1 MKLSSFVLSC
11 FLIIC
16 TATIFLDCGSWNY
29 KKESAD
35 KIDFIAGMIH
45 KEVSDPDVNQILNP
59 EIITELYVS
68 HADLF
73 SEVWQRQESLED
85 MLFAIRNANLDGL
98 RPEDYHLSA
107 IENLIMRIDQSKAFV
122 TNDETKLELLL
133 VDSFLLLSSHLAGG
147 KTNAEKTDPQWNAS
161 RRIVRLDLN
170 RFIDSTFRHNCIR
183 EGLQALTPR
192 HREYINL
199 KAALSAYRKIELNG
213 GWETFSTS
221 LPKLELGMRHP
232 DIALLRRRLSITQSY
247 IPYDTTDEDL
257 FDHSL
262 QTHVILFQLRNGLA
276 SDGVI
281 GKATIE
287 AMNISVQDRIASI
300 EANLERWRWIGDD
313 LGDCYI
319 KVNIANF
326 ELQVIDH
333 DSIVFNTAAI
343 VGRSFRET
351 PVFSSSMTYL
361 VLNPDWTV
369 PPTILKNDIIPS
381 VKENPA
387 YLSERN
393 LKILNSDGVEIDP
406 SSIDWNSAAVNGF
419 PYRIHQAPGK
429 DNALGSVKF
438 IFPNRY
444 NVYIHDTPN
453 RSLFGRTDRSLSS
466 GCIRVNDPF
475 ELTAW
480 LLKDNPYWTPR
491 QIQHSLDQG
500 KERAVVLPNPIQVH
514 ILYLT
519 AWASD
524 DGVVYFRK
532 DIYQRDLQLL
542 AALKQNPPGSQL

>member
-1 MKLSSFVLSC
+1 MSQGFAC

-16 TATIFLDCGSWNY
+16 IAAIFFDCGSWTY
-29 KKESAD
+29 RKESAE
-35 KIDFIAGMIH
+35 KIDFIEEMIH
-45 KEVSDPDVNQILNP
+45 KETSNLEVNLIFNP
-59 EIITELYVS
+59 EIIKELYES

-73 SEVWQRQESLED
+73 SEVWQSRESQKE
-85 MLFAIRNANLDGL
+85 MLYAIRNANLDGL
-98 RPEDYHLSA
+98 CPEDYHLSA
-107 IENLIMRIDQSKAFV
+107 IENLIRSINQSEDV
-122 TNDETKLELLL
+122 LTGDIVKLELLL
-133 VDSFLLLSSHLAGG
+133 VDSFILLSTHLAGG
-147 KTNAEKTDPQWNAS
+147 KTHAETIDPQWNVA
-161 RRIVRLDLN
+161 RRIVRSDLHK
-170 RFIDSTFRHNCIR
+170 FIDSTFRNNRIR

-192 HREYINL
+192 HREYNNL
-199 KAALSAYRKIELNG
+199 KTALLKYRQIELNG
-213 GWETFSTS
+213 GWEAFSTL
-221 LPKLELGMRHP
+221 LPKLEFGMRHP
-232 DIALLRRRLSITQSY
+232 DIMSLRKRLAITQSF
-247 IPYDTTDEDL
+247 IAYDSLDEDL
-257 FDHSL
+257 FDQSL
-262 QTHVILFQLRNGLA
+262 LAQVMLFQVRNGLA

-281 GKATIE
+281 GKATID

-381 VKENPA
+381 VKNNPA

-393 LKILNSDGVEIDP
+393 LKILNRDGVEIDP
-406 SSIDWNSAAVNGF
+406 ASIDWNSVAADGF
-419 PYRIHQAPGK
+419 PYRINQAPGR

-438 IFPNRY
+438 IFPNKH

-466 GCIRVNDPF
+466 GCIRVSNPF

-500 KERAVVLPNPIQVH
+500 KERAVVLLNPIQVH

-532 DIYQRDLQLL
+532 DIYERDFPLL
-542 AALKQNPPGSQL
+542 AALRQNPPE